1 MNWTV
6 ERIRKGVQRRW
17 LQAQNNRRI
26 AELAAQIERH
36 APPAVDPRPV
46 VLFNASSRL
55 AWVSLN
61 AAFTLLSGWGLRLA
75 GVPVV
80 HFVCRAGMTRCQLGS
95 ALTAYDQPPPCETCI
110 RQSEQT
116 YRGGAVRW
124 FTYQPL
130 EEVERATADM
140 PLTDL
145 MGFEWR
151 GLPLGELVLP
161 SLRWALRRH
170 DLEDDRPTCF
180 LLRQF
185 ILSAAWAAREF
196 NRLLDE
202 AQPRAVVLF
211 NGVSYPEA
219 VARQMALQR
228 GLPVI
233 THEVGLQPFSAF
245 FSHGHATAYPIDV
258 PPDFELNPAQEARL
272 NAYLE
277 KRFQGQFSMA
287 GIRFW
292 QDMRHLDEGLLQKA
306 AAFRQIVP
314 VFTNVIFD
322 TSQVHANILFRDM
335 FEWLDEVLAIIRA
348 HPETLFVVRAH
359 PDEDR
364 PGKQARQSVT
374 EWAAQ
379 NRLSDLPN
387 VIFIPPREYLSSY
400 ELIQRSKFVMVYNST
415 IGLEASILGSAVLCG
430 GQARYTCLPTVF
442 LPESAEQFRRMAEE
456 FLRAERVAA
465 PPEFQRNARRF
476 LYYQLFRAS
485 LPFDA
490 YLEEDVT
497 PGFVRLRKGLRW
509 QDFLPEASPTLAVI
523 TRGVLNGEPFY
534 LPEEG

>member
-1 MNWTV
+1 MDWTV

-26 AELAAQIERH
+26 AELAAQIERY
-36 APPAVDPRPV
+36 APPATDARPV

-55 AWVSLN
+55 AWMSLN
-61 AAFTLLSGWGLRLA
+61 AAFTLLSGWGLRLT
-75 GVPVV
+75 GVPVT

-95 ALTAYDQPPPCETCI
+95 ALTEAHQPPPCATCI
-110 RQSEQT
+110 RQSENL
-116 YRGGAVRW
+116 YRNAPAQW
-124 FTYQPL
+124 FDYRPV
-130 EEVERATADM
+130 EEVEQAAAG
-140 PLTDL
+140 LSLADL
-145 MGFEWR
+145 MRFEWQ
-151 GLPLGELVLP
+151 GLPLGELALP

-170 DLEDDRPTCF
+170 DLEEDEPTQF

-185 ILSAAWAAREF
+185 ILSAARVAQQF

-202 AQPRAVVLF
+202 ATPRAVVLF

-219 VARQMALQR
+219 VARQIALQR
-228 GLPVI
+228 GLPVV

-258 PPDFELNPAQEARL
+258 PSDFELNPAQEARL
-272 NAYLE
+272 LAYLE

-292 QDMRHLDEGLLQKA
+292 QDMRRLDEGLLQKA

-322 TSQVHANILFRDM
+322 TSQIHANVIFRDM
-335 FEWLDEVLAIIRA
+335 FAWLDEVLDIIRA

-364 PGKQARQSVT
+364 PGKQARQSVS
-374 EWAAQ
+374 EWAARHQ
-379 NRLSDLPN
+379 LVELPN
-387 VIFIPPREYLSSY
+387 VVFIPPREYLSSY

-415 IGLEASILGSAVLCG
+415 IGLEASILGSPVLCG
-430 GQARYTCLPTVF
+430 GQARYTRLPTVF
-442 LPESAEQFRRMAEE
+442 LPESVTQFRSLAEE

-490 YLEEDVT
+490 FLEEDMT
-497 PGFVRLRKGLRW
+497 PGFVRLKQGLNWRN
-509 QDFLPEASPTLAVI
+509 FLPESSPTLAVI
-523 TRGVLNGEPFY
+523 TRGVLQGEPFY

>member
-1 MNWTV
+1 MDWTV
-6 ERIRKGVQRRW
+6 KRIRKGVQRRW
-17 LQAQNNRRI
+17 LQGQNNRRI
-26 AELAAQIERH
+26 ADLAAQIERH
-36 APPAVDPRPV
+36 APPATDSRPV
-46 VLFNASSRL
+46 ALFNASSRL
-55 AWVSLN
+55 AWMSLN
-61 AAFTLLSGWGLRLA
+61 AAFTLISGWGLRLM

-95 ALTAYDQPPPCETCI
+95 ALTPFDQPPPCETCV
-110 RQSEQT
+110 RQSERL
-116 YRGGAVRW
+116 YRSGAVRW
-124 FTYQPL
+124 FDYRPV
-130 EEVERATADM
+130 EPVERATM
-140 PLTDL
+140 RLPLADL
-145 MGFEWR
+145 MGFEWQN
-151 GLPLGELVLP
+151 LPLGQLALP

-170 DLEDDRPTCF
+170 DLEDDEPTRF

-185 ILSAAWAAREF
+185 ILSAARVAQEF

-202 AQPRAVVLF
+202 VQPRAVALF

-219 VARQMALQR
+219 VARQIALQH
-228 GLPVI
+228 GLPVV

-258 PPDFELNPAQEARL
+258 PAEFELNPGQEARL

-277 KRFQGQFSMA
+277 KRFQGKFSMA

-322 TSQVHANILFRDM
+322 TSQIHANIIFRDM
-335 FEWLDEVLAIIRA
+335 FAWLDEVLEIIRA

-374 EWAAQ
+374 QWAAQ
-379 NRLSDLPN
+379 KRLTNLPN

-430 GQARYTCLPTVF
+430 GQARYTRLPTVF
-442 LPESAEQFRRMAEE
+442 LPQSPEHFRRMAEE
-456 FLRAERVAA
+456 FLSAERVTA
-465 PPEFQRNARRF
+465 PAEFQRNARRF

-490 YLEEDVT
+490 FLEEDMT
-497 PGFVRLRKGLRW
+497 PGFVRLKKGLRW
-509 QDFLPEASPTLAVI
+509 QDFLPASSPTLAVI
-523 TRGVLNGEPFY
+523 ARGVLQGEPFY

>member
-17 LQAQNNRRI
+17 LQAQNNRRL
-26 AELAAQIERH
+26 ADLAAQIERN
-36 APPAVDPRPV
+36 APPVVDSRPV
-46 VLFNASSRL
+46 VMFNASSRL
-55 AWVSLN
+55 AWMSLN

-95 ALTAYDQPPPCETCI
+95 ALTPFDQPPPCAACV
-110 RQSEQT
+110 RQSGHL
-116 YRGGAVRW
+116 YRNGKVRW
-124 FTYQPL
+124 FEYQPV
-130 EEVERATADM
+130 EEVERATAGL

-145 MGFEWR
+145 MGFGWQ

-170 DLEDDRPTCF
+170 DLEDDEPTRF

-185 ILSAAWAAREF
+185 LLSAARVAVEF
-196 NRLLDE
+196 SRFVE
-202 AQPRAVVLF
+202 EVQPRAVVVF

-219 VARQMALQR
+219 VARQIGQKH

-258 PPDFELNPAQEARL
+258 PSDFELNPNREARL

-306 AAFRQIVP
+306 ATFRQIVP

-322 TSQVHANILFRDM
+322 TSQIHANILFRDM
-335 FEWLDEVLAIIRA
+335 FAWLDEVLEIIRA

-374 EWAAQ
+374 GWAAQ
-379 NRLSDLPN
+379 KRLTDLPN
-387 VIFIPPREYLSSY
+387 VVFIPPAEYLSSY

-430 GQARYTCLPTVF
+430 GQARYTRLPTVF
-442 LPESAEQFRRMAEE
+442 LPQSAEDFRRMAEA
-456 FLRAERVAA
+456 FLRAERVSP

-490 YLEEDVT
+490 FLEEDLT
-497 PGFVRLRKGLRW
+497 PGFVRLKKNLGW
-509 QDFLPEASPTLAVI
+509 QDFLPESSPTLAVI
-523 TRGVLNGEPFY
+523 NRGVLQGEPFL
-534 LPEEG
+534 LPEED

>member
-6 ERIRKGVQRRW
+6 ERIQKGVQRRW

-26 AELAAQIERH
+26 AQLAAQIERF
-36 APPAVDPRPV
+36 APPMADSRPV

-55 AWVSLN
+55 AWMSLN

-80 HFVCRAGMTRCQLGS
+80 HFVCRAGMSRCQLGS
-95 ALTAYDQPPPCETCI
+95 ALTPVEQPPPCTACI
-110 RQSEQT
+110 RQSEHL
-116 YRGGAVRW
+116 YRHGRVRW
-124 FTYQPL
+124 FDYRPI
-130 EEVERATADM
+130 EEIERATAD
-140 PLTDL
+140 LHLADL
-145 MGFEWR
+145 MRFEWE
-151 GLPLGELVLP
+151 GLPLGERVLP

-170 DLEDDRPTCF
+170 DLEEDEPTRF
-180 LLRQF
+180 LMRQF
-185 ILSAAWAAREF
+185 ILSAGRVAREF
-196 NRLLDE
+196 SRFIEEN
-202 AQPRAVVLF
+202 QPRAVVLF

-219 VARQMALQR
+219 VARQISAAH
-228 GLPVI
+228 GLPVV

-258 PPDFELNPAQEARL
+258 PADFELSPQQEARL

-292 QDMRHLDEGLLQKA
+292 QEMRHLDESLLQKA
-306 AAFRQIVP
+306 SAFRQIVP

-335 FEWLDEVLAIIRA
+335 FAWLDEVLEIIRS

-374 EWAAQ
+374 AWAAQ
-379 NRLSDLPN
+379 NHLTDLPN

-430 GQARYTCLPTVF
+430 GQARYTALPTVF
-442 LPESAEQFRRMAEE
+442 LPESAEQFRSMAEE
-456 FLRAERVAA
+456 FLRAERVTP

-485 LPFDA
+485 LPFNTF
-490 YLEEDVT
+490 LEEDIT
-497 PGFVRLRKGLRW
+497 PGFVRLKKGLRW
-509 QDFLPEASPTLAVI
+509 QDFLPESSPTLAVI
-523 TRGVLNGEPFY
+523 TRGVLRGEPFY
-534 LPEEG
+534 LPEEE